1 MVVEG
6 NNTIIV
12 MVVVVEVKQLKC
24 DGGGSGTKIVNLSE
38 GKITKLCRRRRGSGI
53 SKKLCLVLE
62 SASFARIH

>member
-12 MVVVVEVKQLKC
+12 MVVVVEGKQLKC

-38 GKITKLCRRRRGSGI
+38 GKITKLCRKRRGSGI
-53 SKKLCLVLE
+53 SKNCV
-62 SASFARIH
+62 